1 MRGQHAFLLLWNWW
15 GDNYEMLSSFKDRG
29 DDGKKNPALFL
40 GDHLCVEEKELIG
53 CKVEVKIISLQN
65 GNI

>member
-1 MRGQHAFLLLWNWW
+1 
-15 GDNYEMLSSFKDRG
+15 MLSSFKDRG